1 MANVI
6 IEIHGLG
13 NKPPKNLLER
23 WWERA
28 MMEGLKSNDYQ
39 VSLPK
44 HEMVYWADIL
54 YDKPLNQ
61 FEKDVKSPYYLD
73 EIYVRRP
80 KLFVREKHDTRKKV
94 LSFVNRQLNKFF
106 LNSDMSLNYS
116 FITDAILGNY
126 FKDLQTYYKEES
138 GADEVYANK
147 IKETIRL
154 RLLKVLEKYK
164 EDDIMIVAHSMGS
177 IIAYDVL
184 SFLADHIPVHTFV
197 TIGSPLGLP
206 IVVSK
211 IAEEQRV
218 RKNGERLIVSPPNVK
233 RWYNF
238 SDILDKVA
246 LNYELADDFAENK
259 LGVKPIDYM
268 VENNYQI
275 NEVSNPHKSYGYL
288 RTPEFA
294 KILNEFI
301 LSEHLTLKQKIK
313 RKALV
318 FIKRTKLKMS
328 IQRRKVHY
336 WFQRKKVKFF
346 F

>member
-28 MMEGLKSNDYQ
+28 MIEGLKSNDYKAK
-39 VSLPK
+39 LPK

-54 YDKPLNQ
+54 YDQPLNQ
-61 FEKDVKSPYYLD
+61 FEKDAESPYYLD

-94 LSFVNRQLNKFF
+94 VNFVNRQLNKFL
-106 LNSDMSLNYS
+106 LNEDLSLNYS

-126 FKDLQTYYKEES
+126 FQDLQTYYQDDSVSDEES
-138 GADEVYANK
+138 AIK

-154 RLLKVLEKYK
+154 RLLKVLDKYK
-164 EDDIMIVAHSMGS
+164 EDDIMLIAHSMGS
-177 IIAYDVL
+177 IIAFDVL
-184 SFLADHIPVHTFV
+184 SFLANHIPIHTLV

-211 IAEEQRV
+211 IADEQRI
-218 RKNGERLIVSPPNVK
+218 RNNGGTLIATPPNVK
-233 RWYNF
+233 RWHNF

-246 LNYELADDFAENK
+246 LNYELGDDFKENK
-259 LGVKPIDYM
+259 HGVKPVDYL

-275 NEVSNPHKSYGYL
+275 NEISNPHKSYGYL

-294 KILNEFI
+294 NVLNEFI
-301 LSEHLTLKQKIK
+301 LSERLTLKQKFN
-313 RKALV
+313 RKAIV
-318 FIKRTKLKMS
+318 FAKRTKLKMS
-328 IQRRKVHY
+328 IQRRKVQS
-336 WFQRKKVKFF
+336 WFHRKR
-346 F
+346 